1 MLNLVFCYH
10 ALSDSWDAPLSV
22 PPDRFKRQVEMVLS
36 RGYRPATF
44 SEVTRAPRDAGLFAL
59 TFDDA
64 FRSVHT
70 LAVPLLR
77 RLGIPATVFVPTEPV
92 ESGRPLAWE
101 GTSQWVDGPGAAE
114 LTPMSWSE
122 LRELAHAGWEIG
134 SHTTSH
140 PHLPRL
146 SDGELAAQLSES
158 KAACEARLARP
169 CTSFAYPYGDI
180 DPRVV
185 SAVRA
190 AGYATAAALPGDFGR
205 HDPLLWP
212 RVGVY
217 HRDDDR
223 RFRLKISAT
232 MHRLR
237 SNRRV
242 WELAVGQGRR
252 LAPAPPGRRR

>member
-10 ALSDSWDAPLSV
+10 ALSDGWDAPLSV
-22 PPDRFKRQVEMVLS
+22 RPDRFERQLEIVLA

-44 SEVTRAPRDAGLFAL
+44 SELTRAPHDAGLFAV

-64 FRSVHT
+64 FRSVST
-70 LAVPLLR
+70 FAVPLLR
-77 RLGIPATVFVPTEPV
+77 RLGVPATVFVPTGPV
-92 ESGRPLAWE
+92 EAQQPLAWE
-101 GTSQWVDGPGAAE
+101 GTAEWLEGPWASE

-122 LRELAHAGWEIG
+122 LGELADAGWEIG

-146 SDGELAAQLSES
+146 DDVALAAQLTES
-158 KAACEARLARP
+158 KAMCEARLGRP

-180 DPRVV
+180 DPRVI
-185 SAVRA
+185 SAARA

-223 RFRLKISAT
+223 RFRLKISST

-242 WELAVGQGRR
+242 WELAVAQRGR
-252 LAPAPPGRRR
+252 LAPALPGRRR